1 MRRLFPRHSM
11 RYRTIT
17 ADNGCEFHGY
27 RDLEKA
33 HDLKFDFAPP
43 MKSPDEVLVF
53 HFTLDAEGLK

>member
-1 MRRLFPRHSM
+1 M